1 MHFDLADG
9 LGEATL
15 GFGMGVRV
23 RQVRFDIDDGRSVH
37 QIGAGDDD
45 FGPFRPVDINV
56 LNLYARK
63 CDRVRAEARPGREN
77 AEALVPAESRRAHGR
92 APGAAD
98 VLRKNPH
105 DPQVAKAFETAE
117 RIGIAELRLKANR
130 GTQILHKT
138 ALARNAELFAKV
150 ALDSCD
156 DFKCDVLHVSSV
168 LPALEPG
175 TSIRLPLK

>member
-45 FGPFRPVDINV
+45 FGPVRPVEIN
-56 LNLYARK
+56 LFDFYARK
-63 CDRVRAEARPGREN
+63 RDRVRAEARSGREN

-92 APGAAD
+92 APGAAN
-98 VLRKNPH
+98 VFRKNPH
-105 DPQVAKAFETAE
+105 DPQVAKAF
-117 RIGIAELRLKANR
+117 
-130 GTQILHKT
+130 
-138 ALARNAELFAKV
+138 
-150 ALDSCD
+150 
-156 DFKCDVLHVSSV
+156 
-168 LPALEPG
+168 
-175 TSIRLPLK
+175 